1 MSDALKLQ
9 ISLLAMRLGVG
20 AVFLVWATDRVL
32 NYSHNSKM
40 MVHYYGVSIPEGL
53 LTAIGIAQLAIIIAF
68 LVGFLKRISYGYI
81 LIAHLVTTLVS
92 AKRLFPP
99 YEIHQLLYFG
109 SLPMLGACLGLYLL
123 RDKDTLV
130 SLNKW

>member
-1 MSDALKLQ
+1 MSDTLKLQ
-9 ISLLAMRLGVG
+9 ISLLSMRLGVG

-32 NYSHNSKM
+32 NYKHNSGM
-40 MVHYYGVSIPEGL
+40 IGHYYGITIPEGL
-53 LTAIGIAQLAIIIAF
+53 LTAIGVAQLIIIAAF
-68 LVGFLKRISYGYI
+68 LVGVLKRFSYGYI

-99 YEIHQLLYFG
+99 FEIHQLLYFG
-109 SLPMLGACLGLYLL
+109 SLPMLGACIGLYLL
-123 RDKDTLV
+123 RDKDTLL